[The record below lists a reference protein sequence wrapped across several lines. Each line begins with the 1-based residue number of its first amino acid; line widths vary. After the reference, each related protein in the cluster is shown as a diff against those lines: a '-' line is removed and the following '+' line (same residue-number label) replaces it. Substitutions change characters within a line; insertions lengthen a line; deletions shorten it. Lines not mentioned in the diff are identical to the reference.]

1 MGTGPP
7 LGVERKHLSYF
18 WMNACMAVG
27 LGAST
32 RPALSVRRNSQLP
45 PLSAR
50 CEDATRSR
58 HAAKSH
64 YIGGAVP

>member
-27 LGAST
+27 FRCQALVLHSVSVRPLQGIRSYRPLALGART
-32 RPALSVRRNSQLP
+32 PQGVATPRN
-45 PLSAR
+45 R
-50 CEDATRSR
+50 T
-58 HAAKSH
+58 
-64 YIGGAVP
+64 I

>member
-27 LGAST
+27 LGAKHSSCT
-32 RPALSVRRNSQLP
+32 L
-45 PLSAR
+45 
-50 CEDATRSR
+50 
-58 HAAKSH
+58 
-64 YIGGAVP
+64 GAPKLAVTAP